1 MEVGDTIISKVL
13 LFYSI
18 IDSPMHM
25 GETYLSRWDYT
36 VRVRG
41 WFFQDKGGGVRAAKC
56 LCILEARWPNWIKAE
71 EVPSYPAKHVRSGE
85 KKQNITDLILTKNI

>member
-25 GETYLSRWDYT
+25 GETYLSRWGYT

-41 WFFQDKGGGVRAAKC
+41 WFCQDKGGGVRAAKC
-56 LCILEARWPNWIKAE
+56 LSIHEARCK
-71 EVPSYPAKHVRSGE
+71 YPTE
-85 KKQNITDLILTKNI
+85 PKQRRYILILQSMFALGKRNKTSLI